1 MFFRRWDPGSQ
12 GLKRNQSD
20 LYHDDKIGRICR
32 RKGIS
37 ETWVILVLRRILWV
51 GEKIGIEGS
60 VSSLGS
66 SKWMWNP
73 EDQSQDYQGMI
84 LVIIKTVS
92 FSFDKEIMD
101 KLKTEDKIGR
111 RWVIF
116 GLADLI
122 NPISSLSKFRSDFTC
137 YLFLVVL
144 SMWVGDPYKVMDW
157 SKNRIF
163 GYVFLCL
170 VLTNHYGHWYI
181 LFRIGLY
188 WCLVICWRR
197 SGRIGIGWVN
207 WSSLIYFPVLFTALL
222 ILILVSSNQLQRRDT
237 DMEATRRCFL
247 KGIQVDVRVVPRMAV
262 ESYLLFSIICLSW
275 VKRVLATFVA
285 FLDKGNRFSDGKMI
299 IIGSEFGLING
310 YKCIIVSSGLQVSS
324 VATYWGLLLLCMKGE
339 RIIIGNITKFLE
351 LFLHKEWWCEILL
364 GIGDFMFGFTVVAM
378 NIFLCSFG
386 TGSYCHSSL
395 LINVCTVVLIMIG
408 NKIDSPGSYSGYIM
422 DLSRLYNQWFSV
434 IIKTFEMDV
443 ESR

>member
-101 KLKTEDKIGR
+101 KLKIEDKIGR

-137 YLFLVVL
+137 YLFLVVV
-144 SMWVGDPYKVMDW
+144 SMWVGDPYKAYIGVW
-157 SKNRIF
+157 S
-163 GYVFLCL
+163 YVGDE
-170 VLTNHYGHWYI
+170 VG
-181 LFRIGLY
+181 G
-188 WCLVICWRR
+188 
-197 SGRIGIGWVN
+197 
-207 WSSLIYFPVLFTALL
+207 
-222 ILILVSSNQLQRRDT
+222 
-237 DMEATRRCFL
+237 
-247 KGIQVDVRVVPRMAV
+247 
-262 ESYLLFSIICLSW
+262 
-275 VKRVLATFVA
+275 
-285 FLDKGNRFSDGKMI
+285 
-299 IIGSEFGLING
+299 
-310 YKCIIVSSGLQVSS
+310 
-324 VATYWGLLLLCMKGE
+324 
-339 RIIIGNITKFLE
+339 LE
-351 LFLHKEWWCEILL
+351 L
-364 GIGDFMFGFTVVAM
+364 GG
-378 NIFLCSFG
+378 S
-386 TGSYCHSSL
+386 TG
-395 LINVCTVVLIMIG
+395 VL
-408 NKIDSPGSYSGYIM
+408 
-422 DLSRLYNQWFSV
+422 
-434 IIKTFEMDV
+434 
-443 ESR
+443 